1 MGKNSKARRDA
12 KMKSVKKKQA
22 QAQAQAQKKQFNGI
36 DSSTISKLRDD
47 YIKDWNIT
55 ANHYYEK
62 GYYKWMSAQISSYQN
77 ILEVGC
83 GNGCSTKQLLDDGH
97 FVISVDENPKCLD
110 ETEKH
115 LISCGYTVKR
125 IDREKI
131 LTSDRP
137 SYQIEYS
144 DIPGI
149 QGDFDALLING
160 DISHD
165 PKLYEFLDSYNIDA
179 IICWLIGSHG
189 TRILNQSVID
199 SGCTASAAHYRI
211 LTQNR
216 VYEVADEIL
225 KKDGILHI
233 IDRGTKLDDKQL
245 NDTITCHKAQA
256 SVTRL
261 VVQEDSIESLPYEE
275 PTSENKMQMILT
287 NQATGEVIQRNDFYF
302 HSIKSI
308 MP

>member
-1 MGKNSKARRDA
+1 MGKNSKVRRDA
-12 KMKSVKKKQA
+12 KMKNVKKN
-22 QAQAQAQKKQFNGI
+22 QAQAQKKQFKGI
-36 DSSTISKLRDD
+36 DSNTISKLRSD
-47 YIKDWNIT
+47 YINEWNIT
-55 ANHYYEK
+55 AKHYYEK
-62 GYYKWMSAQISSYQN
+62 GYYKWMSEQISSYKN

-110 ETEKH
+110 ETEKY
-115 LISCGYTVKR
+115 LVTSGYTVKR

-131 LTSDRP
+131 LTPEHS

-144 DIPGI
+144 DIQEI
-149 QGDFDALLING
+149 QDDFDVILING

-165 PKLYEFLDSYNIDA
+165 PKLYKFLHSYNIDA

-189 TRILNQSVID
+189 TRILNKSVIE
-199 SGCTASAAHYRI
+199 SGCTHNAAHYRI

-233 IDRGTKLDDKQL
+233 IDRGAELDDQQL
-245 NDTITCHKAQA
+245 NATIQCHNEQA
-256 SVTRL
+256 SVTKLL
-261 VVQEDSIESLPYEE
+261 VQQDSIKSLPYEE
-275 PTSENKMQMILT
+275 PTSENKMQMITT
-287 NQATGEVIQRNDFYF
+287 NQATGEVIQRNDRYF